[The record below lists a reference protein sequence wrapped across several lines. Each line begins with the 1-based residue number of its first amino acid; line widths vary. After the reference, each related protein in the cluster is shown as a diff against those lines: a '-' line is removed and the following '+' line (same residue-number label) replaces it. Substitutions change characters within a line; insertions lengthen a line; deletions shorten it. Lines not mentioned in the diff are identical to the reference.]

1 MFEIPAAILSWF
13 YDLTNSYIIAIALM
27 SVVIMAITTPLTLKS
42 TKGMLEMQKI
52 SPEMRR
58 LQNEHRN
65 DKQKLNEEMM
75 KLYQEHKVNPMS
87 SCLPIVAQMP
97 VFIVMFRVLRGLT
110 YAPRG
115 SAEPIADT
123 VFEVVGT
130 SGNIDGF
137 IPRYLSVGSGL
148 FQSLY
153 GKLEMV
159 ELGLDLSLSPFEAIQ
174 ENPVTGIVYALL
186 VVALGGL
193 YFGQQRMVAARAS
206 ISPTMSPTQ
215 QKLMQY
221 LPVVFAVFQVFFLT
235 ALVVYYIFQTL
246 LRILQQYY
254 ITKKFYGHDESLGRQ
269 AQRAGEKAREQSKD
283 AGEPQG
289 LFGQA
294 KRDLM
299 AGKPDPK
306 SSKQSGDGAATNKT
320 VEGPSDRREQAGH
333 ATQVTTEREIEACQR
348 RRAERQGSTDT
359 EPQASPSGQ
368 RPPTQIQQVVGSTV
382 VGQGP
387 GWEVGE
393 EEALT
398 PRRRGHERDTIS
410 RERGR
415 HDMEWVETTAK
426 TVEAAKDAALD
437 RLGVAADEAEFEV
450 VEEPRPG
457 LFGRTRGEARVR
469 ARVLPTQLRP
479 KQERRRRGS
488 KDKDRAKPKDR
499 NSSAAGTAADSAADP
514 GAGDAAE
521 AVSTT
526 DAAPAAKGNGRRSST
541 TQRQDR
547 SSNKSQ
553 EKTMSNDER
562 EPSPVSPQEVGDA
575 AVAFMDG
582 LADAFG
588 ATASSELHVD
598 GTELEVHMSGEG
610 LGLLV
615 GPGGRTLNA
624 IQDLV
629 RVSSQRRLGDHDT
642 RLRIDVAG
650 YRARRNEALARFAAD
665 VALSVRESGSARAL
679 EPMTSADRKVIH
691 DALNE
696 EDGVS
701 SRSEGDDPNRRI
713 VVVPD

>member
-123 VFEVVGT
+123 VYDVVGN
-130 SGNIDGF
+130 SGSIDGF
-137 IPRYLSVGSGL
+137 IPRYLSIDSGL

-153 GKLEMV
+153 GKLDMV
-159 ELGLDLSLSPFEAIQ
+159 ELGLDLSQSPFEAIQ
-174 ENPVTGIVYALL
+174 DNPVTGIVYALL

-283 AGEPQG
+283 NGEPQG
-289 LFGQA
+289 MFGQA

-299 AGKPDPK
+299 TGKSDDKNADSKSSKKNGENSAPKKKPNARPTDQSKRVTPPKSRPNAKSKDVNGDVPTGKGRPTPSRKQAQAAKSRPPK
-306 SSKQSGDGAATNKT
+306 SSK
-320 VEGPSDRREQAGH
+320 
-333 ATQVTTEREIEACQR
+333 
-348 RRAERQGSTDT
+348 
-359 EPQASPSGQ
+359 PSG
-368 RPPTQIQQVVGSTV
+368 RPSSGK
-382 VGQGP
+382 GQG
-387 GWEVGE
+387 G
-393 EEALT
+393 
-398 PRRRGHERDTIS
+398 
-410 RERGR
+410 
-415 HDMEWVETTAK
+415 
-426 TVEAAKDAALD
+426 
-437 RLGVAADEAEFEV
+437 
-450 VEEPRPG
+450 
-457 LFGRTRGEARVR
+457 
-469 ARVLPTQLRP
+469 
-479 KQERRRRGS
+479 
-488 KDKDRAKPKDR
+488 
-499 NSSAAGTAADSAADP
+499 
-514 GAGDAAE
+514 
-521 AVSTT
+521 
-526 DAAPAAKGNGRRSST
+526 
-541 TQRQDR
+541 
-547 SSNKSQ
+547 KSG
-553 EKTMSNDER
+553 KKKR
-562 EPSPVSPQEVGDA
+562 
-575 AVAFMDG
+575 
-582 LADAFG
+582 
-588 ATASSELHVD
+588 
-598 GTELEVHMSGEG
+598 
-610 LGLLV
+610 
-615 GPGGRTLNA
+615 
-624 IQDLV
+624 
-629 RVSSQRRLGDHDT
+629 
-642 RLRIDVAG
+642 
-650 YRARRNEALARFAAD
+650 
-665 VALSVRESGSARAL
+665 
-679 EPMTSADRKVIH
+679 
-691 DALNE
+691 
-696 EDGVS
+696 
-701 SRSEGDDPNRRI
+701 
-713 VVVPD
+713 